1 MKRVN
6 PHIYVELGLEL
17 GQALALDKNTGISF
31 AFFELLNLGASL
43 DILLESSAL
52 ISKSI
57 VGPMRDLNKTIKRI
71 YDADD
76 ETNGTPNDLSLFQ
89 GSLHRDIKNL
99 QTALKQ
105 GLPLLN
111 LYSAS
116 PQGTQDIG
124 LLIDGAAQSTFGD
137 YFSEIDP
144 QVIRDFDEAGKCL
157 AFALYTA
164 TGYHAARA
172 CEGMLR
178 TYAEEF
184 LSVTDIEK
192 LETMGA
198 IIHKLRKVKGDAEPD
213 RRIVDRADRV
223 REYDRNVLMHPG
235 QFLSDFDARS
245 TFAIAGE
252 LVNMI
257 AARKHQLAIARAL
270 STRPKSSDAIPPALE
285 GNATGRSNRHNPDTA
300 KD

>member
-1 MKRVN
+1 MERVN
-6 PHIYVELGLEL
+6 PHIYIVLGRGLE
-17 GQALALDKNTGISF
+17 QALALSENTGISL
-31 AFFELLNLGASL
+31 AFFELASLDTTL

-57 VGPMRDLNKTIKRI
+57 VGPMRDLSKTVKII
-71 YDADD
+71 NEAED
-76 ETNGTPNDLSLFQ
+76 EINGKPNDLSRYQFN
-89 GSLHRDIKNL
+89 LHRDIKNL
-99 QTALKQ
+99 RTALIQ

-184 LSVTDIEK
+184 LSVIEIAK

-198 IIHKLRKVKGDAEPD
+198 TIHKLRAVKGDAEPD

-270 STRPKSSDAIPPALE
+270 SARSNSSDATPPALE
-285 GNATGRSNRHNPDTA
+285 GEGKLTQS
-300 KD
+300 